1 MRHEFRFLIIF
12 SIAWAIAGFW
22 ASPAFAIEDGKIC
35 TSAIESVEKNSS
47 IPANVLHAISRVESG
62 RADPISK
69 KLTSWPWTVNANG
82 KGYFLNTKEQAI
94 QLVRSLQASGIKS
107 IDVGCMQINLWHHKK
122 AFRNLDEAFE
132 PTTNVA
138 YAAKFLQSL
147 YDDGQSWFKAI
158 GNYHSASP
166 FFHEQYKKKVLANLD
181 SLNKTRSYS
190 QEIKSTA
197 PLQVAANSEP
207 AAVNPA
213 PTTTN
218 VIAKPK
224 ASINTA
230 SAAKYTT
237 TVRYTKM
244 TIFEADAAR
253 KAAVLAAWEARKHR
267 QTPVQ
272 QYASR

>member
-1 MRHEFRFLIIF
+1 M
-12 SIAWAIAGFW
+12 AGFW
-22 ASPAFAIEDGKIC
+22 ANPAFAVEDGKIC

-47 IPANVLHAISRVESG
+47 IPANILHAISRVESG

-69 KLTSWPWTVNANG
+69 KFTSWPWTVNANG
-82 KGYFLNTKEQAI
+82 KGYFLNTKDQAI
-94 QLVRSLQASGIKS
+94 QLVKSLQASGIKS

-138 YAAKFLQSL
+138 YAVKFLQNL

-166 FFHEQYKKKVLANLD
+166 EFHERYKKKVLANLD
-181 SLNKTRSYS
+181 SLNKGRTYT
-190 QEIKSTA
+190 QEIRSTT
-197 PLQVAANSEP
+197 PSQVAVNSTP
-207 AAVNPA
+207 S
-213 PTTTN
+213 TTN
-218 VIAKPK
+218 SNTVTKPK
-224 ASINTA
+224 ASIKTA
-230 SAAKYTT
+230 STAKYTT

-267 QTPVQ
+267 QTPVR